1 DAGNG
6 LTGPLL
12 RAFVDALDEAAGDD
26 RVRVLV
32 TTGAG
37 RQFCVGA
44 DLGDLDEPPEG
55 TSLDDL
61 YHQSFGSG
69 PGERDPDDHL
79 GPGRPALAIRSFPKP
94 AIAAVNGAAAGG
106 GFALALLHDF
116 RMASTR
122 ARFTTSFIHLGLV
135 AEMGP
140 SHTLVRTVGPE
151 AATDISLTARIVESD
166 EALA

>member
-1 DAGNG
+1 MSDLEQELSDGVLLCRLNRPDAGNG

-26 RVRVLV
+26 RVRVVV

-61 YHQSFGSG
+61 YHQSFGNG

-79 GPGRPALAIRSFPKP
+79 GPGRPALAIRSFP
-94 AIAAVNGAAAGG
+94 
-106 GFALALLHDF
+106 
-116 RMASTR
+116 
-122 ARFTTSFIHLGLV
+122 
-135 AEMGP
+135 
-140 SHTLVRTVGPE
+140 
-151 AATDISLTARIVESD
+151 
-166 EALA
+166 